1 MIDENVP
8 NDPAEERR
16 GEKNDRRTGD
26 RRAHERY
33 TPADGVRIDRR
44 QAAERRRDR
53 D

>member
-1 MIDENVP
+1 MIDDDAP

-33 TPADGVRIDRR
+33 TPADAVRIDRR
-44 QAAERRRDR
+44 QSERRRED